1 MTLEEAHLRGVLAAS
16 KVARDM
22 AARLRALDP
31 VRLEVL
37 SNAAT
42 LEQLADQLE
51 QNPPMPDARTR
62 T

>member
-1 MTLEEAHLRGVLAAS
+1 MTPAEAHLRGVLAAS

-22 AARLRALDP
+22 AARLRAFDP

-42 LEQLADQLE
+42 LEQLADRLE
-51 QNPPMPDARTR
+51 QDPPPLENT
-62 T
+62 

>member
-1 MTLEEAHLRGVLAAS
+1 MTPEEAHLRGVLAAS

>member
-1 MTLEEAHLRGVLAAS
+1 MTPEEAHLRGVLAAS

-22 AARLRALDP
+22 AARLRAFDP

-42 LEQLADQLE
+42 LEQLADRLE
-51 QNPPMPDARTR
+51 RDPPALENT
-62 T
+62 

>member
-1 MTLEEAHLRGVLAAS
+1 MTLEEAHLQGVLAAS

-42 LEQLADQLE
+42 LEQLADRLE
-51 QNPPMPDARTR
+51 QNPPMPDATTR